1 VKKNSA
7 RSWAE
12 IRHDLVMESENEGSA
27 FKHEHIETIDPGS
40 DPGSISTDDEA
51 EIPECECIVEVPQA
65 IDPEKLDEQELR
77 AAFYE
82 REEFI
87 TKLISRLRH
96 QYQKSNA
103 HLPAEQLKHM
113 AEHLPQE
120 LAAQVLQTLEQLN
133 ELARVGELELS
144 LERARL
150 ARQINQL
157 DHSRQLI
164 KHNARQ
170 IGLTLDE
177 DGTVSN
183 PQKLTLRNTGSRRW
197 LSKLGF
203 GL

>member
-1 VKKNSA
+1 
-7 RSWAE
+7 
-12 IRHDLVMESENEGSA
+12 
-27 FKHEHIETIDPGS
+27 
-40 DPGSISTDDEA
+40 
-51 EIPECECIVEVPQA
+51 
-65 IDPEKLDEQELR
+65 
-77 AAFYE
+77 
-82 REEFI
+82 
-87 TKLISRLRH
+87 
-96 QYQKSNA
+96 
-103 HLPAEQLKHM
+103 M

-170 IGLTLDE
+170 IGLTLEE